1 MKDSDKA
8 LFICKNKVTDKSGHF
23 FQWTLG
29 GLSEVPGAAAAS
41 H

>member
-8 LFICKNKVTDKSGHF
+8 VFICKNKVAENSGRF

-29 GLSEVPGAAAAS
+29 GRSEVPGAAAAS

>member
-1 MKDSDKA
+1 MKDSDKVF
-8 LFICKNKVTDKSGHF
+8 FICRNKVTENSDHF

-29 GLSEVPGAAAAS
+29 GLSEVPGAAAVS